1 MAPLHCL
8 MEFGEAGAADED
20 FLGGNIAFYYSAEA
34 FGYGHGIKWVDSEKL
49 GRIDVFLLM
58 LFFFSCIILVNC
70 NVFNEVTIES
80 PSHKSPTSSIHSMSL
95 PTWSTHTAPP
105 MSIPANSSAQ
115 IVTSRHGPF
124 LPQTSGNATLEAK
137 SNVRST
143 YPTCQ
148 TSFNQASFEFRVP
161 SSNCPHRRDLPA
173 VSLVRRASSPLGPCY
188 TSTRSHLEKMR
199 LSVWRRS
206 GALALQPQGRGQGHC
221 FGVLVGGR
229 GYLRV
234 DEYVYIRRFVLSR
247 FPSSF
252 LSFSLSPSSPHAYH
266 DEEMIEMM
274 VVMTTC

>member
-1 MAPLHCL
+1 MVESSLPRRQAWLLLCLGLMAPLHCL
-8 MEFGEAGAADED
+8 MGFGEAGAADED
-20 FLGGNIAFYYSAEA
+20 FLSGNIAFYSAGA
-34 FGYGHGIKWVDSEKL
+34 FGYGHGIKWVDSEQL
-49 GRIDVFLLM
+49 GRIDVF
-58 LFFFSCIILVNC
+58 FSCCCSFSCIILVNC

-80 PSHKSPTSSIHSMSL
+80 PSHNPPTSSIHSISL
-95 PTWSTHTAPP
+95 PTLSIHTAPP

-143 YPTCQ
+143 YPSCQ

-206 GALALQPQGRGQGHC
+206 GAPTTGTRTRAL
-221 FGVLVGGR
+221 FWST
-229 GYLRV
+229 
-234 DEYVYIRRFVLSR
+234 RRR
-247 FPSSF
+247 
-252 LSFSLSPSSPHAYH
+252 
-266 DEEMIEMM
+266 
-274 VVMTTC
+274 